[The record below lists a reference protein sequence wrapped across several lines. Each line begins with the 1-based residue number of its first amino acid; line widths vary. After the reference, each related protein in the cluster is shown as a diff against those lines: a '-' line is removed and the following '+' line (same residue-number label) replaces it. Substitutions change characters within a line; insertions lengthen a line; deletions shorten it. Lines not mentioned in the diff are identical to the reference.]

1 MHKNM
6 KRIFINLPVNDLDR
20 SRAFYLRLGFV
31 ENLVF
36 SGENQICMAWGEQV
50 SVMLQSREF
59 FAYGSK
65 GPVADS
71 PGAISA
77 SFTLPL
83 DSPKQVDEVL
93 SKAVAAGGRVAGETI
108 DEGYMQ
114 VHTLADPDGHIWGIM
129 YLDRKRYLEVS
140 GKG

>member
-1 MHKNM
+1 M
-6 KRIFINLPVNDLDR
+6 KKMFINLPVADLGR
-20 SRAFYLRLGFV
+20 SRRFYLQLGFV
-31 ENLVF
+31 ENPVF
-36 SGENQICMAWGEQV
+36 SGENQTCMAWGEGV
-50 SVMLQSREF
+50 LVMLQSREF
-59 FAYGSK
+59 FVYGSK
-65 GPVADS
+65 RPVADEQ
-71 PGAISA
+71 GAISA

-83 DSPKQVDEVL
+83 ASPKQVETVL

>member
-1 MHKNM
+1 M
-6 KRIFINLPVNDLDR
+6 KKIFINLPVADLGQ
-20 SRAFYLRLGFV
+20 SRRFYLQLGFV
-31 ENLVF
+31 ENPVF

-59 FAYGSK
+59 FVHGSK
-65 GPVADS
+65 RPVADKE
-71 PGAISA
+71 GAISA

-83 DSPKQVDEVL
+83 ASPKQVETVL

-129 YLDRKRYLEVS
+129 YLDRKRYLEES

>member
-1 MHKNM
+1 M
-6 KRIFINLPVNDLDR
+6 KKKFINLPVADLGR
-20 SRAFYLRLGFV
+20 SRRFYLQLGFV
-31 ENLVF
+31 ENPVF

-59 FAYGSK
+59 FVHGSK
-65 GPVADS
+65 RPVADER
-71 PGAISA
+71 GAISA

-83 DSPKQVDEVL
+83 DSPKQVAEIL

-129 YLDRKRYLEVS
+129 YLDRKRYLEAS

>member
-1 MHKNM
+1 M

-59 FAYGSK
+59 FVHGSK
-65 GPVADS
+65 RQVADKQ
-71 PGAISA
+71 GAISA

-83 DSPKQVDEVL
+83 ASPKQVETVL

-129 YLDRKRYLEVS
+129 YLDREKYLETR
-140 GKG
+140 GRG

>member
-1 MHKNM
+1 M
-6 KRIFINLPVNDLDR
+6 KQLFINLPVSDMKR
-20 SRAFYLRLGFV
+20 SREFYLQLGFV
-31 ENLVF
+31 ENPVF
-36 SGENQICMAWGEQV
+36 SGENQTCMAWGEGV
-50 SVMLQSREF
+50 LVMLQSMEF

-65 GPVADS
+65 RPVADEQ
-71 PGAISA
+71 GAISA

-83 DSPKQVDEVL
+83 ASPKQVAEVL
-93 SKAVAAGGRVAGETI
+93 SKAVAAGGRVAGESI